1 VKFLTRVLKAVA
13 FICGCLAVSWFI
25 MQGVDAMYIL
35 IGGWGTAALV
45 IVVLAVG
52 YGVLMGGEEEV
63 GHDREG

>member
-45 IVVLAVG
+45 G